1 MEIVTG
7 FQGKN
12 HVTAQQLSRLISGL
26 AGDETYVLDTQ
37 DQLAIEV
44 VSANKVTIATGDLIA
59 QGTYFT
65 NEAPE
70 DLVIENGVTGLN
82 RNDLIVC
89 RYEKAEPAVDEDG
102 NPDYTIPRIESGDW
116 AVVKGTPSSGTPE
129 DPSVVTASL
138 QDPNTSLAEFP
149 VYRIPIR
156 GLSVG
161 TPERI
166 PPVIPSMR
174 EACDSLSQDGKQSGS
189 GRVDCQANSIAE
201 SAVISFPQAYRYPPL
216 VSVSLAF
223 DDLMTPET
231 AKDMEFTP
239 FSITESGFRV
249 KVRNGGAFAHAGKF
263 DWQAYGTLAPEKATG

>member
-174 EACDSLSQDGKQSGS
+174 EACDSLEQTRT
-189 GRVDCQANSIAE
+189 RVAFYTNAITFQAHTSRV
-201 SAVISFPQAYRYPPL
+201 VISPEQLRNDLGLNLDAKGTFVPVCESGDLVAY
-216 VSVSLAF
+216 SGGFMAAVSLRDGA
-223 DDLMTPET
+223 TIQVPV
-231 AKDMEFTP
+231 
-239 FSITESGFRV
+239 SQV
-249 KVRNGGAFAHAGKF
+249 VRYRLWVIFIP
-263 DWQAYGTLAPEKATG
+263 D

>member
-174 EACDSLSQDGKQSGS
+174 EACDSLSQSVRISVTASEIALKPNGAEVFSIDITETLEDYRVIGIVGFDSYSADAVITRCILYENAVS
-189 GRVDCQANSIAE
+189 GRVRNL
-201 SAVISFPQAYRYPPL
+201 ISGAH
-216 VSVSLAF
+216 
-223 DDLMTPET
+223 T
-231 AKDMEFTP
+231 
-239 FSITESGFRV
+239 
-249 KVRNGGAFAHAGKF
+249 VRPTVNILCIP
-263 DWQAYGTLAPEKATG
+263 TTI

>member
-174 EACDSLSQDGKQSGS
+174 EACDSLLQSTRISVAAGDIALRPNGAEVFSVDITKIQEDYRVMGIAGFDSYSADAVITRCLLYENAIS
-189 GRVDCQANSIAE
+189 GRIRNLISGAHTVRPTVDLLCI
-201 SAVISFPQAYRYPPL
+201 PL
-216 VSVSLAF
+216 CH
-223 DDLMTPET
+223 MTIYTSP
-231 AKDMEFTP
+231 
-239 FSITESGFRV
+239 
-249 KVRNGGAFAHAGKF
+249 
-263 DWQAYGTLAPEKATG
+263 